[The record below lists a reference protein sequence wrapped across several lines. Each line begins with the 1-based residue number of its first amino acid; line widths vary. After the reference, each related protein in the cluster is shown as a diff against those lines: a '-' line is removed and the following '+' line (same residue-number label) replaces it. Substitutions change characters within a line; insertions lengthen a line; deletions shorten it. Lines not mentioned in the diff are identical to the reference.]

1 MLTQV
6 KGRTVLNNLLVAL
19 LFGVVVPYVKGIEY
33 LDLFLLLPYSLLS
46 LFFVAPMAVDAVFA
60 APRRGVPLAGLFRA
74 VIVGWL
80 MGVGLLWLGIGTVS
94 LRSGR
99 LVAPPMAVGLSLAVM
114 SFFASLTVGALAAF
128 VANRTDEAS
137 TAKGRLRMAFLLAL
151 VVFFAVP
158 RVVDAETTVA
168 MLDYLTPDGIVRLT
182 LMLAPVEAI
191 ATVLLLT
198 RAARG

>member
-60 APRRGVPLAGLFRA
+60 APRRGVPLGGLFRA

-94 LRSGR
+94 VRSGR
-99 LVAPPMAVGLSLAVM
+99 LVAPPVAVGLSLAVM
-114 SFFASLTVGALAAF
+114 SFFASLTVAALAAF
-128 VANRTDEAS
+128 VANRTAEAS
-137 TAKGRLRMAFLLAL
+137 TAKGRLRMVFLLAL
-151 VVFFAVP
+151 VMFFAVP

-182 LMLAPVEAI
+182 LALAPVEAI
-191 ATVLLLT
+191 ATVVLLT